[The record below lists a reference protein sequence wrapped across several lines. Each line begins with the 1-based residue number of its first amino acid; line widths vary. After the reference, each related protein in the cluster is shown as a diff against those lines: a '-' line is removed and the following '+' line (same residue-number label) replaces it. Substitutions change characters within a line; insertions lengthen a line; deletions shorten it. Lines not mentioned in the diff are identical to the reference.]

1 MVGRLKRDNKAI
13 SVIIQRVIL
22 ILFSLRITL
31 KQEFFL
37 QYPFCM
43 SLYPSVS

>member
-22 ILFSLRITL
+22 ILFLLRITL

-37 QYPFCM
+37 QSPFCV
-43 SLYPSVS
+43 SLHPFVS